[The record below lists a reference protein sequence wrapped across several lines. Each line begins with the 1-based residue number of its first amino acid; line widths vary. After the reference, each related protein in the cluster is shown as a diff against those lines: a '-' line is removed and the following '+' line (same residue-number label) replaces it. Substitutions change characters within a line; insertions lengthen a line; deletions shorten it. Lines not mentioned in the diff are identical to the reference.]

1 MEEMALELPRAKK
14 DVWVRRRVVVVIAV
28 GERSRSATL
37 VQTHTQKIGKRK
49 IGTYTRRR
57 IGSGRADTVVCCELL
72 SV

>member
-37 VQTHTQKIGKRK
+37 VQTHTQKNREKKNSYLHKKKNWKRK
-49 IGTYTRRR
+49 SRY
-57 IGSGRADTVVCCELL
+57 SGML
-72 SV
+72 